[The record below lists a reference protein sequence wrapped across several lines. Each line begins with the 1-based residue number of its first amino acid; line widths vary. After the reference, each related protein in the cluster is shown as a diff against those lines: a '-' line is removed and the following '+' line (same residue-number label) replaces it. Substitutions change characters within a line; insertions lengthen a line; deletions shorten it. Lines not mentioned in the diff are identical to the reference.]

1 MKDLILIQIFGI
13 CSMIGI
19 FTYTSSC
26 EVANSQ
32 ETQKEMIDQSILDSV
47 IVTEEI
53 QLPEDEVKIEFD
65 KEPVGNVVDHVKWQS
80 TQHVTY
86 DPSYRVISY
95 PNGDVAANKGVCIDV
110 VIRAFRSINVDFQKL
125 IHEDMDS
132 NMSAYGV
139 LKTDTNIDHR
149 RCKNA
154 IKYFRRINK
163 TVPITNN
170 ESDYMPGDIV
180 FWDIALGHVGV
191 VTDIKVP
198 GTNRYYMVHNICCG
212 PQLEDFLFSA
222 KIVEHVRWD

>member
-13 CSMIGI
+13 CGIIGI

-26 EVANSQ
+26 DTATSQ
-32 ETQKEMIDQSILDSV
+32 ESNKEMIDQSILNSV
-47 IVTEEI
+47 SVMEEI
-53 QLPEDEVKIEFD
+53 QPQEEKVKIEFD

-80 TQHVTY
+80 TQDVTY

-110 VIRAFRSINVDFQKL
+110 VIRAFRSVNVDFQKL
-125 IHEDMDS
+125 IHEDMAS
-132 NMSAYGV
+132 NMSAYNV

-154 IKYFRRINK
+154 IKYFRRTNK

-170 ESDYMPGDIV
+170 ESDYIPGDIV

-222 KIVEHVRWD
+222 EIVEHVRWN